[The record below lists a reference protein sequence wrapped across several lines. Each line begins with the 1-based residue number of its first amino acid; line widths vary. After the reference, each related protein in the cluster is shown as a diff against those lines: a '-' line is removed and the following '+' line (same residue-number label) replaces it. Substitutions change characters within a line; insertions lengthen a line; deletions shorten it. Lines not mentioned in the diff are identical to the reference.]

1 MASKETIYRGSPHLN
16 LGTSNY
22 YQISNKVITSNVA
35 TITTSALHNI
45 NFAGTLAVI
54 AGVDS
59 TIDGTHLVATIPSLA
74 VDVAGPGS
82 TTFTYSTTAGNVS
95 TAAVSPTGQLIWSD
109 AYVGG
114 TVTNIAIVNYVGTVT
129 TGAAHGLVVGD
140 IVAVETKANIT
151 LGSRVLTVPTSTTF
165 TFEGSTQ
172 TVANAATTGAW
183 AKIPPV
189 YTAPSNASKKINNI
203 VIANKAI
210 PTATYSIFISGYPIA
225 ENISINGNSTNYM
238 DIEQIIFS
246 GEKLIVCASNND
258 VKFHISGETV

>member
-1 MASKETIYRGSPHLN
+1 MATNETIYRGSPHLN
-16 LGTSNY
+16 IGTQNY
-22 YQISNKVITSNVA
+22 HQISNKVIASNIA
-35 TITTSALHNI
+35 TITTSNLHNLAS
-45 NFAGTLAVI
+45 AGTLAVI
-54 AGVDS
+54 QGVDS
-59 TIDGTHLVATIPSLA
+59 TLDGTHLVATIPSLA
-74 VDVAGPGS
+74 LDTSGPGS

-114 TVTNIAIVNYVGTVT
+114 TVTNVAIVNYVGTVT

-140 IVAVETKANIT
+140 IVAVETKINTT

-172 TVANAATTGAW
+172 TVAIAATTGAW

-189 YTAPSNASKKINNI
+189 YTAPTNAGKKINNI
-203 VIANKAI
+203 VIANKA
-210 PTATYSIFISGYPIA
+210 PTTSTYGIYIGGYPIA

-238 DIEQIIFS
+238 DIEQIIFN

-258 VKFHISGETV
+258 VKFHISGENV